1 MLCVVANAFI
11 ERETLQIQGNTIT
24 VRRAPAAAAADDD
37 DDDNHDDDE
46 MLLRTVIVHD
56 VSADM
61 EDTVC
66 VYLENPR
73 KNGGPVESLSYNQ
86 NTKELTLC
94 FVTQQG
100 MHRQAH
106 YNIFSTDKLVSL
118 NKCT

>member
-11 ERETLQIQGNTIT
+11 EREKLQIQGNTIT
-24 VRRAPAAAAADDD
+24 VSRAPAAAAADNDD
-37 DDDNHDDDE
+37 DDDDDDE

-73 KNGGPVESLSYNQ
+73 KNGGPIASLSYNQ
-86 NTKELTLC
+86 DTGELSIC

-100 MHRQAH
+100 LH
-106 YNIFSTDKLVSL
+106 
-118 NKCT
+118 